1 MGRKKSYYR
10 NIGDKVK
17 SCVKLLK
24 IVEHLLEFRNLS
36 INIIKFYTVLT
47 MMFLFF
53 NFKYLVSSSLSCC
66 MLDLH
71 CILPDPLLWCTD
83 SPVVAWPPEC
93 AGFSSFGA

>member
-1 MGRKKSYYR
+1 
-10 NIGDKVK
+10 
-17 SCVKLLK
+17 
-24 IVEHLLEFRNLS
+24 
-36 INIIKFYTVLT
+36 

-83 SPVVAWPPEC
+83 SPVVSHGLRSVQASVVLGHRPSCFMACGIPVPKSPEL
-93 AGFSSFGA
+93 